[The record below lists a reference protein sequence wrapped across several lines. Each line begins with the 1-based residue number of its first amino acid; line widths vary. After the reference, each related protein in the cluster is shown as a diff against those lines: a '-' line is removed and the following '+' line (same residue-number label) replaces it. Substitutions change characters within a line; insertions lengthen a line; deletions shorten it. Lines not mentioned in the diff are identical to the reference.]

1 MIRIEFTQE
10 KIAELNYQRYR
21 HPHPRVQQK
30 MEVLYLKSQGLA
42 HQEIRRLCDISKT
55 TLTTYLKQYIE
66 GGIERLQ
73 QLDYQGQPSLLN
85 QYASSLEDYFKAH
98 PPQTI
103 AEAQSKIHKLTGIH
117 RSPNQVSAF
126 LKRLG
131 MQRRKMGFV
140 PGKSGTPEKIA
151 EQETFREEVLEPL
164 LAAAKAGTQAVFL
177 SMPPTLFTP
186 FS

>member
-1 MIRIEFTQE
+1 MIRIEFTEQE
-10 KIAELNYQRYR
+10 IVELNYQRYR

-55 TLTTYLKQYIE
+55 TLTTYLKQYLE
-66 GGIERLQ
+66 GGVERLQ

-85 QYASSLEDYFKAH
+85 QHASSVEDYFRAH

-103 AEAQSKIHKLTGIH
+103 AEAQLKIQQMTGIQ
-117 RSPNQVSAF
+117 RSPNQISAF

-151 EQETFREEVLEPL
+151 EQEKFREDVLEPL
-164 LAAAKAGTQAVFL
+164 LGEAKAGNQAVFL
-177 SMPPTLFTP
+177 SMPPTLSTP
-186 FS
+186 FF

>member
-1 MIRIEFTQE
+1 
-10 KIAELNYQRYR
+10 
-21 HPHPRVQQK
+21 

-42 HQEIRRLCDISKT
+42 HQGIRRLCDISKT

-66 GGIERLQ
+66 GGVERLQ

-85 QYASSLEDYFKAH
+85 QHASSLEDYFKVH
-98 PPQTI
+98 PPQMI
-103 AEAQSKIHKLTGIH
+103 AEAQAKIQQITGIH

-151 EQETFREEVLEPL
+151 EQETFREEVLGCIPPL
-164 LAAAKAGTQAVFL
+164 QVHKFCDL
-177 SMPPTLFTP
+177 SKPCLKTSRSGF
-186 FS
+186 

>member
-10 KIAELNYQRYR
+10 KITESNYQRYR

-42 HQEIRRLCDISKT
+42 HQENRRLCDISKT

-66 GGIERLQ
+66 GGVDRLQ

-85 QYASSLEDYFKAH
+85 QHVSSLEDYFKAH

-103 AEAQSKIHKLTGIH
+103 AEAQAKIQQITGIH
-117 RSPNQVSAF
+117 R
-126 LKRLG
+126 R
-131 MQRRKMGFV
+131 
-140 PGKSGTPEKIA
+140 
-151 EQETFREEVLEPL
+151 
-164 LAAAKAGTQAVFL
+164 
-177 SMPPTLFTP
+177 
-186 FS
+186 

>member
-1 MIRIEFTQE
+1 VSNL
-10 KIAELNYQRYR
+10 EL
-21 HPHPRVQQK
+21 
-30 MEVLYLKSQGLA
+30 LQGLA

-66 GGIERLQ
+66 GGVERLQ

-85 QYASSLEDYFKAH
+85 QYASSLEDHFKAH

-103 AEAQSKIHKLTGIH
+103 AEAQSKIQQITGIH
-117 RSPNQVSAF
+117 RSPNQVSAV
-126 LKRLG
+126 LKQLG

-140 PGKSGTPEKIA
+140 PGKSGTPEKVA
-151 EQETFREEVLEPL
+151 QQETFREEVLEPL
-164 LAAAKAGTQAVFL
+164 LAPAKAGTQAVSL

-186 FS
+186 FF

>member
-1 MIRIEFTQE
+1 
-10 KIAELNYQRYR
+10 
-21 HPHPRVQQK
+21 

-66 GGIERLQ
+66 GGVDRLQ

-85 QYASSLEDYFKAH
+85 QHASSLEDYFTAH

-103 AEAQSKIHKLTGIH
+103 AEAQAKIQQITGIH
-117 RSPNQVSAF
+117 RSPNQVSAV

-140 PGKSGTPEKIA
+140 PGKSRCLFSFSVDRQRDRVGS
-151 EQETFREEVLEPL
+151 L
-164 LAAAKAGTQAVFL
+164 LPHSINDRTQD
-177 SMPPTLFTP
+177 
-186 FS
+186 